1 MVNPPLKVRQQ
12 YFEGE
17 KVSKDFPVT
26 DVTEEPADRVDP
38 FTGMPYSDQMARL
51 GLQEGG
57 PPDYQ
62 SLGMPYTDDPFIA
75 KIIGVES
82 SGIVNRVSPVGA
94 KGLMQ
99 IMPNTAAQPGFGVKP
114 FQGDDLFD
122 VQENVRFGTD
132 YIYALTDK
140 LGNKRDAAIAYNWG
154 YGNTKKWLEQGADLN
169 KLPKETRNYIRK
181 LELD

>member
-1 MVNPPLKVRQQ
+1 
-12 YFEGE
+12 
-17 KVSKDFPVT
+17 
-26 DVTEEPADRVDP
+26 
-38 FTGMPYSDQMARL
+38 
-51 GLQEGG
+51 
-57 PPDYQ
+57 
-62 SLGMPYTDDPFIA
+62 
-75 KIIGVES
+75 
-82 SGIVNRVSPVGA
+82 
-94 KGLMQ
+94 MQ

-154 YGNTKKWLEQGADLN
+154 YGNTKKWLEQGADLD